1 LSFEVSQDDNEWWGG
16 RRARAMVMM
25 AMKQRGDDGDGEDE
39 DNGEDD
45 RATLD
50 DVRYWMQGRIKRTK
64 LFIE

>member
-1 LSFEVSQDDNEWWGG
+1 MKQFKSFCPTH
-16 RRARAMVMM
+16 ACTTP